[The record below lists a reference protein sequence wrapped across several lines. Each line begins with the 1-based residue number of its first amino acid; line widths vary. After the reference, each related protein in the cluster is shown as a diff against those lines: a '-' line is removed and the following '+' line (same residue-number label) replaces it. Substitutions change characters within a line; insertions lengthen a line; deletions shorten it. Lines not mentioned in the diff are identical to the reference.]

1 MAKKPVSSK
10 RGYATGGTVSPMS
23 ADDLRAAYARSNAAY
38 QNMTPSQ
45 RQAQTDAARDRSGFS
60 KLDDM
65 GKAKG
70 GKIAH
75 TAGPKIGK
83 DTGVIP
89 AQRGEFVV
97 KKSST
102 EKYGEKKMSAVNKGS
117 AKIVAKP
124 KKR

>member
-1 MAKKPVSSK
+1 MSKKPVSRK
-10 RGYATGGTVSPMS
+10 KGYADGGTVSPIS
-23 ADDLRAAYARSNAAY
+23 ADDLRAAYAKSSEAAKTSPSKPWWSNVNRSSY
-38 QNMTPSQ
+38 
-45 RQAQTDAARDRSGFS
+45 G

-70 GKIAH
+70 GKISH

-102 EKYGEKKMSAVNKGS
+102 EKYGEKKMGAVNKGS
-117 AKIVAKP
+117 AKIVVKA